1 MLRITSAILLLLVSS
16 STSFTIQSRVQ
27 SRLAA
32 PRIQYKTSALKDFT
46 NHDTDHHQSATL
58 TTDSKDNDAAA
69 LEQDAWDQNM
79 KMVELFH
86 QIEQEKLVVATPPPP
101 DQDVWNAR
109 FLLLA
114 AAALYGTNFSVVK
127 LLGEV
132 MPVGAMGTMRFGL
145 AALATMPWLLAK
157 PKENS
162 NASITLAAAVA
173 GFEVGMWN
181 SVGYVAQA
189 VGLET
194 TSASK
199 SAFLCSLAV
208 VIVPLIDRA
217 MGKKLTAKQIVGAA
231 MAVLGVAFLE
241 LGGGPIESLS
251 SGDIASLLQPFAFG
265 MGFWKM
271 EQLMRAHPGE
281 ASRSTAAQ
289 LLAIFCAS
297 AAYCVGG
304 HTVPDMDQVVK
315 WVSDPMIL
323 AALVWTGAVTTALT
337 VYMETLALK
346 TLSAADTTLIFS
358 TEPLWGAA
366 FAAVVMGEQFGNAA
380 IAGGALIVTG
390 CLVSNLGIDGLRRIV
405 DSPQV
410 SENPIGRLV
419 RSGLAGALG
428 GWVTSLAPGVAMVE
442 STELEGVE
450 EVVTKVTD
458 IMSDVL

>member
-1 MLRITSAILLLLVSS
+1 
-16 STSFTIQSRVQ
+16 
-27 SRLAA
+27 
-32 PRIQYKTSALKDFT
+32 
-46 NHDTDHHQSATL
+46 
-58 TTDSKDNDAAA
+58 
-69 LEQDAWDQNM
+69 
-79 KMVELFH
+79 
-86 QIEQEKLVVATPPPP
+86 
-101 DQDVWNAR
+101 
-109 FLLLA
+109 
-114 AAALYGTNFSVVK
+114 
-127 LLGEV
+127 
-132 MPVGAMGTMRFGL
+132 
-145 AALATMPWLLAK
+145 
-157 PKENS
+157 
-162 NASITLAAAVA
+162 
-173 GFEVGMWN
+173 
-181 SVGYVAQA
+181 

-194 TSASK
+194 TTASK

-271 EQLMRAHPGE
+271 EQLLRAHPEE

-315 WVSDPMIL
+315 WLSDPMIL
-323 AALVWTGAVTTALT
+323 GALVWTGVVTTALT

-346 TLSAADTTLIFS
+346 TLSAADTTLILS

-366 FAAVVMGEQFGNAA
+366 FAAVIMGEQFGNAA
-380 IAGGALIVTG
+380 VAGGALIVMG
-390 CLVSNLGIDGLRRIV
+390 CLVSNLGMDGLQRII

-428 GWVTSLAPGVAMVE
+428 GWVTSLAPSIVNSVGMVE
-442 STELEGVE
+442 STELEVVE

-458 IMSDVL
+458 IISDVL